1 MPNTAGKRGST
12 GSTSRA
18 TTGSTRLSALTT
30 KSATPTTVNVP
41 GPSSRRT
48 VRLGQ
53 ATTVKGEESLDDEAL
68 PPGNQAV
75 PSGSV
80 NGARKGRATPSTK
93 GSAKHKRKRG
103 SSVESTSSTTSLP
116 IVVATRK
123 SNVTTQPARPRKK
136 RRLDSTPSV
145 DGDSQEESHDNK
157 RVVANGRN
165 TRRAESE
172 VEVVVK
178 NTQVIVFEEEEES
191 SGYDEIVATPIPS
204 RKTKS
209 KSRLEQEVDSSSRV
223 NRTRQVSDTFFPL
236 FLVCVTYG
244 NQSELKN

>member
-1 MPNTAGKRGST
+1 M
-12 GSTSRA
+12 
-18 TTGSTRLSALTT
+18 
-30 KSATPTTVNVP
+30 NVP

-123 SNVTTQPARPRKK
+123 SNVTTPPARPRKK

-145 DGDSQEESHDNK
+145 DDDSQEESHDNK

-178 NTQVIVFEEEEES
+178 STQVNVFEEEEES

-223 NRTRQVSDTFFPL
+223 NRTRQVSDTFCPL